1 MKTSLRTLTA
11 ILVLGG
17 ASVGCLTSCS
27 KTATRQS
34 TGEVVDDVA
43 LTSKVKAAFVKD
55 PAVRAIDITVD
66 TFKGTVQLSGFA
78 DSAEVKKRAE
88 ELARGVPGVTKVEN
102 KIELKTDVKR

>member
-1 MKTSLRTLTA
+1 MKNSFRTLTA
-11 ILVLGG
+11 ILVLSG

-27 KTATRQS
+27 KTDTRQS
-34 TGEVVDDVA
+34 TGELVDDTA
-43 LTSKVKAAFVKD
+43 LKTKVKAAFVKD

-88 ELARGVPGVTKVEN
+88 DLARAVPGVTKVEN
-102 KIELKTDVKR
+102 KIELKTDVKK